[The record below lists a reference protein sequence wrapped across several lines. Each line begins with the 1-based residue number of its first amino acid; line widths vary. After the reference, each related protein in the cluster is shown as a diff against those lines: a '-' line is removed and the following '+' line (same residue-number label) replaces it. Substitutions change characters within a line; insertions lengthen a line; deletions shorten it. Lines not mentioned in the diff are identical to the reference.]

1 MYVLYSTAPSPFIL
15 GPCYTLEE
23 RTSPVHKPISC
34 QSDSWVSRR
43 ILNTQKLSL
52 RRFQRT
58 LGSRPHECTSRSM
71 TSPLLRWDTTEQLST
86 KYSEA
91 NQEQLKRMMIDL
103 YLQHLGWKSEAFFHL
118 LLRFFE
124 KMKLILSSFRTL

>member
-1 MYVLYSTAPSPFIL
+1 
-15 GPCYTLEE
+15 
-23 RTSPVHKPISC
+23 
-34 QSDSWVSRR
+34 
-43 ILNTQKLSL
+43 
-52 RRFQRT
+52 
-58 LGSRPHECTSRSM
+58 M